1 MYCRGIVLAL
11 LLTLTAGCYRA
22 TYEPISSIQEHS
34 EVHFAA
40 RTLQVE
46 KVQRHR
52 DAVKLYGAL
61 ETPVA
66 VRKGLLW
73 IQDAHDRLV
82 HLHIVFN
89 ERELQLE
96 IINKSTSQL
105 RIAWANVYWVDAAGT
120 PFRLQLDAIEKHTD
134 YLVSTIAPGTRL
146 SRRLYPVKDSGM
158 LDMQGVRMD
167 QLLELI
173 EPINSPQA
181 ITALE
186 GAYPLAQQV
195 QLQLPILVDD
205 IVHPYYFSFRL
216 GPYRAVSD
224 RTPNAALVAYKQKLQ
239 QTLQQQ
245 QALGKN
251 ALAQA
256 RYPAALDAFQACLE
270 LEPENAHWW
279 ASRGLAY
286 RGLKQCGPARADFA
300 EACRRGAQEGCVLSC
315 P

>member
-1 MYCRGIVLAL
+1 MRVRAGALAL
-11 LLTLTAGCYRA
+11 FLALTGGCYRA

-34 EVHFAA
+34 EAHFAA

-52 DAVKLYGAL
+52 DAVKLYGPL
-61 ETPVA
+61 ETPAA

-82 HLHIVFN
+82 HLHMVFS
-89 ERELQLE
+89 ERELQLD
-96 IINKSTSQL
+96 IINKSTSEL

-120 PFRLQLDAIEKHTD
+120 PFRLQVDGTEKHTD

-146 SRRLYPVKDSGM
+146 SRRLYPVKDSGT

-173 EPINSPQA
+173 EPISSPQA
-181 ITALE
+181 IMALE
-186 GAYPLAQQV
+186 GVYPLAQQV

-205 IVHPYYFSFRL
+205 IVHPYHFSFRL
-216 GPYRAVSD
+216 GPYRAIAD
-224 RTPNAALVAYKQKLQ
+224 RTPNAALVAYKQKLR

-245 QALGKN
+245 QLLGKN

-256 RYPAALDAFQACLE
+256 RYAEAREAFQACLE
-270 LEPENAHWW
+270 LEPENPQWW
-279 ASRGLAY
+279 ASRGLAH
-286 RGLKQCGPARADFA
+286 RGLQQCGPARSDFA